1 MLRIR
6 QFLTMAGL
14 TAVEAI
20 RQPICLLL
28 TTACVVLTALIPLLS
43 LHNFGEDGKL
53 ARDSGLAFHLVFGLL
68 VAGYAACSSLAAEMK
83 SGTASAVLSKPVSRE
98 VFYLAK
104 FVGVA
109 GVVGA
114 FSTCATLATLLSERV
129 AEKFY
134 FTAEL
139 TGYVTDTQTG
149 TLLVLSPMLAF
160 LIAGWINYVTRRP
173 FGSTAFGLMLVGLLV
188 VLVVSGF
195 FDRTGSYA
203 PFNLNV
209 QWRLVP
215 ASLLVTLALLVL
227 AAVAMALSTRLGTV
241 PTLTLS
247 SAVLVAGL
255 MSDYLLGQRA
265 DSSWIAACLYRI
277 IPNWQHF
284 WLSDAL
290 SNNGTIPWA
299 YLVGAACY
307 ALAYSSGIL
316 ILGLVSFRHAEMK

>member
-1 MLRIR
+1 
-6 QFLTMAGL
+6 
-14 TAVEAI
+14 
-20 RQPICLLL
+20 
-28 TTACVVLTALIPLLS
+28 
-43 LHNFGEDGKL
+43 
-53 ARDSGLAFHLVFGLL
+53 
-68 VAGYAACSSLAAEMK
+68 MK

-98 VFYLAK
+98 IFYLAK

-109 GVVGA
+109 GVVAA
-114 FSTCATLATLLSERV
+114 FSACATVATLLSERV

-134 FTAEL
+134 FTPTL
-139 TGYVTDTQTG
+139 VGYVTDTQTG
-149 TLLVLSPMLAF
+149 TWLILSPFIAF
-160 LIAGWINYVTRRP
+160 LVAGWINYVTRRP
-173 FGSTAFGLMLVGLLV
+173 FGSAAFGLMFAGLL
-188 VLVVSGF
+188 LVAVASGF
-195 FDRTGSYA
+195 FDRGGHYA

-215 ASLLVTLALLVL
+215 ANLLVTLALLVL

-255 MSDYLLGQRA
+255 MSDYLLGQQA

-290 SNNGTIPWA
+290 SNNGGIPWA
-299 YLVGAACY
+299 YVVGAAFY
-307 ALAYSSGIL
+307 ALAYSAGIL
-316 ILGLVSFRHAEMK
+316 LLGLVSFRHAEMK

>member
-28 TTACVVLTALIPLLS
+28 TTACVVLTALIPLLT

-98 VFYLAK
+98 IFYLAK

-114 FSTCATLATLLSERV
+114 FSACATVATLLSERV

-139 TGYVTDTQTG
+139 AGYVTDWQTG
-149 TLLVLSPMLAF
+149 TLLVLSPVVAF
-160 LIAGWINYVTRRP
+160 LVAGWINYVTRRP
-173 FGSTAFGLMLVGLLV
+173 FGSAAFGLLFAGLLL
-188 VLVVSGF
+188 VLLISGF
-195 FDRTGSYA
+195 FDRSGHVV
-203 PFNLNV
+203 PFKLDV
-209 QWRLVP
+209 LWRLVP

-227 AAVAMALSTRLGTV
+227 AAIAMALSTRFGAV

-247 SAVLVAGL
+247 GAVLGAGL
-255 MSDYLLGQRA
+255 MSDYLLGQKA
-265 DSSWIAACLYRI
+265 DSSWIAALLYRV

-290 SNNGTIPWA
+290 SNNGAIPWA
-299 YLVGAACY
+299 YLVSAVFY
-307 ALAYSSGIL
+307 ALAYSAGIL